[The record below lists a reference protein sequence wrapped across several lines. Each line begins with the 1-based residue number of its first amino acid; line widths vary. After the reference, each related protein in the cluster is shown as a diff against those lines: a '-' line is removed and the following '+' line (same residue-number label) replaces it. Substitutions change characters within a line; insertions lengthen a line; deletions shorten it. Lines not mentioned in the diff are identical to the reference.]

1 MKNKLEKRNMTR
13 FDYKARKLGFLGAIL
28 IVLSLAVILPI
39 SSSIN
44 NENTALT
51 NEINE
56 LVNEKDDSTIIIESK

>member
-28 IVLSLAVILPI
+28 VVLSLAVILPI

>member
-28 IVLSLAVILPI
+28 VVLSLAVILPL